1 MRRREAGWGAAP
13 AGPVSQAGHPGGAG
27 APSGA
32 TRSPCQELADDL
44 GSIGL

>member
-13 AGPVSQAGHPGGAG
+13 AGDFAAKHPGGAG
-27 APSGA
+27 APSGT